1 MSDQEKNISQNKE
14 EKKADSW
21 WSLEE
26 GFLEKKDRDLIE
38 RENNKGPEKEP
49 NMDNTVDLIKEK
61 IEKRAIVVDDEKSK
75 DRDGELSL
83 YAEDISKMTDV
94 GSQIESLTKLAT
106 EKDPITAIKVA
117 KHLDENYV
125 LDKFHDKLMEEEIKK
140 ILIEKGL
147 L

>member
-1 MSDQEKNISQNKE
+1 VRRPLLKGKRGHLNKFNNLTFFTMSDQEKNISQNKE

-61 IEKRAIVVDDEKSK
+61 IVKRAIVVDD
-75 DRDGELSL
+75 
-83 YAEDISKMTDV
+83 
-94 GSQIESLTKLAT
+94 
-106 EKDPITAIKVA
+106 
-117 KHLDENYV
+117 
-125 LDKFHDKLMEEEIKK
+125 
-140 ILIEKGL
+140 
-147 L
+147 